1 MKTTLHRL
9 LIICCALYLSGAH
22 WMVLQ
27 TAAWTGMVVSRS
39 VSTSV
44 SEALETTFDGKHPCR
59 MCKSIERAHQEER
72 QADRD
77 FKQLKEMGD
86 LKFLEFE
93 RTTLLSSPAPASFS
107 FPKVMMAFASRSE
120 APPTPPPLG

>member
-1 MKTTLHRL
+1 
-9 LIICCALYLSGAH
+9 
-22 WMVLQ
+22 
-27 TAAWTGMVVSRS
+27 MVVSRS

-77 FKQLKEMGD
+77 FKQLKEVGEV
-86 LKFLEFE
+86 KFLELE
-93 RTTLLSSPAPASFS
+93 RFAVLHSSVSVSLS
-107 FPKVMMAFASRSE
+107 FPQWTMVFASRSE
-120 APPTPPPLG
+120 APPTPPPLS